1 MKNIVHTGKQ
11 AVNAALGRFGYR
23 IEKTLEAG
31 EAAIDVFALVVRC
44 VMAEKRAQGGDFFF
58 IQVGAH
64 NGLDGDPIRKY
75 VTAYHW
81 KGILVEPQ
89 PLVYPQL
96 VANYRGEPQLIF
108 ENAAISET
116 DGTAQMFVPRGN
128 NGQTATLLAS
138 FNREVLARQLG
149 RNAPIDTIA
158 VPTLSPTTLLSK
170 HGVGHVDL
178 LQVDTEGFDYQI
190 IRMFD
195 AQAVNPRIIRYEH
208 IHLGRADR
216 DRCTQLLRSRGYQ
229 LAKSQLDTIA
239 FQPAA

>member
-1 MKNIVHTGKQ
+1 MKNIVHTVKQ
-11 AVNAALGRFGYR
+11 AVNATLGCFGYH
-23 IEKTLEAG
+23 IEKVLQAG
-31 EAAIDVFALVVRC
+31 ESAVDVFALAVRC
-44 VMAEKRAQGGDFFF
+44 VMAERRAQGDDFFF
-58 IQVGAH
+58 VQVGAH
-64 NGLDGDPIRKY
+64 NGMDGDPIRRY

-89 PLVYPQL
+89 PMVFPEL

-108 ENAAISET
+108 ENVAIADA
-116 DGTAQMFVPRGN
+116 DGKAQMFVPRGS
-128 NGQTATLLAS
+128 GGRTATLLAS
-138 FNREVLARQLG
+138 FNREVLVRRLG

-170 HGVGHVDL
+170 HGVSHVDL

-195 AQAVNPRIIRYEH
+195 AKAVNPRIIRYEH

-216 DRCTQLLRSRGYQ
+216 DRCIQLLQSRGYQ
-229 LAKSQLDTIA
+229 LAKCELDTIA
-239 FQPAA
+239 FQPS